1 MQTSQGA
8 HDGYAGISGTY
19 VLRDGQRIPV
29 DPVSLQPLS
38 NVSAPTH
45 LQSSETKPAAAPV
58 KKAVPAANKT
68 E

>member
-1 MQTSQGA
+1 MQDSQGA

-38 NVSAPTH
+38 NVSALTH
-45 LQSSETKPAAAPV
+45 LQSSETKPAEPPV
-58 KKAVPAANKT
+58 KKAGHTANKT